1 MYKLIFFKR
10 WIIMMSL
17 MMGVALTASADRIKI
32 GDLYYTLDATDHT
45 ATVVNEIYNSE
56 ENYASLPA
64 EVVIPEEV
72 TSDGTEYAVTSI
84 SASAFY
90 SCRGLKKVTIPST
103 IKSIGEGAFIN
114 CTGLTSLTIEDG
126 NISLSLPKDIFQDC
140 PLETLYLGRDLQYP
154 YSSYSPS
161 SPFLNKETLK
171 DVTIGNEVTSIR
183 AYSFYGCKELSEIT
197 IPNSVTT
204 IGMSAFYGCTG
215 LSNVTMSTSVTSI
228 PQWAF
233 GACEA
238 LNEIT
243 IPSSVSYIGQNAF
256 LNCKGLVEINIP
268 SSVDNIDYYAFEN
281 CTGLKTVTIED
292 GKNTLTVGEYIF
304 KNAPVEKLYL
314 GRNLKSKFNVG
325 LEKFPF
331 YENTT
336 LRNVT
341 IGPEVTSIY
350 DYAFYGCTALIEVDM
365 ASSVTSIGECAFYD
379 CKELTEITIP
389 GSVTVIGR
397 GAFANCT
404 QLNTLTIA
412 DSEDTLLLLEE
423 AFTNDCPLETL
434 YLGRIL
440 ETSYGY
446 NNSCYHFSRFYQSL
460 KYVTIGPK
468 VTKIW
473 SYAFERCTGLTKVT
487 IPSPCSLTSIDSGAF
502 EDCAA
507 LTEFT
512 IPSSVTSIGI
522 HAFWNCSGL
531 TAITIPSS
539 VTSIGENAFLN
550 CTGMKSLRFDDGE
563 STLAIGEAAFRGC
576 PYETLYLGR
585 NLTYTYTSDIIS
597 RTQSLKNVVIGHQV
611 TSIGNNF
618 FYMCSGLTEITIPSS
633 VTYIGKNAFYGCD
646 GLKYL
651 TIEDGE
657 SQLSFGDY
665 ALDFPMEKLY
675 LGRNLTYS
683 ESPFKLHS
691 TLAEVEIGPKVTL
704 LSNNI
709 FYGCDGLTKITI
721 PTSVTSIGNSA
732 FYGCKGLTEITIPTS
747 VTSIDNNAFN
757 SCKGL
762 TEITIPASVTSIGY
776 YVFNDCSN
784 LKNVYS
790 HSFNIAGMN
799 STVFPDTATLTFIA
813 NQENVAQLSGSNLI
827 EFFNNVRIEFDEKL
841 YAWVTT
847 PELISIAN
855 EHRVDSR
862 NTLVPLGN
870 ETVAKVEKNSVH
882 FVGLSGRDIT
892 KKISSAA
899 GFHFTPY
906 ATYADNVFTVAAS
919 GIETSKCITLASA
932 GTLFEKIGMNKI
944 ENVEYLKVTG
954 DINGTDVLT
963 INRMTSLITL
973 DLSEANIVEGGVT
986 YRDNYKTQ
994 NNVVGS
1000 YFINGIGLKY
1010 LKLPLSVTT
1019 IDESAF
1025 RNVNTLTGIEIGSSV
1040 TTIGSY
1046 AFNGCGLAEIKI
1058 PSSVYSIGPYALK
1071 ECNSLKTM
1079 IIEDGTGYILLG
1091 ADLLAKTPLEKL
1103 YLGRNID
1110 FPSYYAPFSYK
1121 TTLNDAKI
1129 GTQVTA
1135 ISDYT
1140 FNGCSGLTE
1149 IVIPSSVTSIGATAF
1164 SGCTG
1169 LTEIAIPSSVT
1180 YIGESAFYNCTGFTE
1195 MSIPSSVYEIGTAAF
1210 RDCKNLQSIKL
1221 PQTLREIH
1229 NYTFSGCSALKS
1241 IVIPEKVH
1249 TIGAYAFSGTAI
1261 SEVQL
1266 PDSVASVGE
1275 GAFKGCANIRKVY
1288 SLNATPPAIASSTFD
1303 YTTQS
1308 NAPLYVRKG
1317 SLVYY
1322 WLDPEWKNFLEISD
1336 DLICLNAIPDARYG
1350 DGEIDLN
1357 EYNPD
1362 GLDLVYESSNIEV
1375 VQIEGSKMRIVGAG
1389 SATIG
1394 ARTVGEGTSME
1405 LMNKMRQLNVL
1416 KADLTVGVADITI
1429 NEGEALPE
1437 FTYTFSG
1444 LQYSDTPDD
1453 IEELPVAMCEV
1464 TPASPAG
1471 EYKVT
1476 YTPGRDRNYAIST
1489 LPAKVTVVN
1498 NSGIEDIN
1506 ADADTDGE
1514 IEVFNLNG
1522 VCVFQGPRSEANLT
1536 KGLYII
1542 RQGNIVA
1549 KVLVR

>member
-1 MYKLIFFKR
+1 MYKLIIFKR

-72 TSDGTEYAVTSI
+72 TSDG
-84 SASAFY
+84 
-90 SCRGLKKVTIPST
+90 
-103 IKSIGEGAFIN
+103 IN
-114 CTGLTSLTIEDG
+114 YT
-126 NISLSLPKDIFQDC
+126 
-140 PLETLYLGRDLQYP
+140 
-154 YSSYSPS
+154 
-161 SPFLNKETLK
+161 
-171 DVTIGNEVTSIR
+171 V
-183 AYSFYGCKELSEIT
+183 
-197 IPNSVTT
+197 
-204 IGMSAFYGCTG
+204 
-215 LSNVTMSTSVTSI
+215 
-228 PQWAF
+228 
-233 GACEA
+233 
-238 LNEIT
+238 
-243 IPSSVSYIGQNAF
+243 SSVGS
-256 LNCKGLVEINIP
+256 
-268 SSVDNIDYYAFEN
+268 
-281 CTGLKTVTIED
+281 
-292 GKNTLTVGEYIF
+292 
-304 KNAPVEKLYL
+304 
-314 GRNLKSKFNVG
+314 
-325 LEKFPF
+325 
-331 YENTT
+331 
-336 LRNVT
+336 
-341 IGPEVTSIY
+341 
-350 DYAFYGCTALIEVDM
+350 YAFYFC
-365 ASSVTSIGECAFYD
+365 
-379 CKELTEITIP
+379 
-389 GSVTVIGR
+389 R
-397 GAFANCT
+397 
-404 QLNTLTIA
+404 
-412 DSEDTLLLLEE
+412 
-423 AFTNDCPLETL
+423 
-434 YLGRIL
+434 
-440 ETSYGY
+440 
-446 NNSCYHFSRFYQSL
+446 
-460 KYVTIGPK
+460 
-468 VTKIW
+468 
-473 SYAFERCTGLTKVT
+473 
-487 IPSPCSLTSIDSGAF
+487 
-502 EDCAA
+502 
-507 LTEFT
+507 
-512 IPSSVTSIGI
+512 
-522 HAFWNCSGL
+522 
-531 TAITIPSS
+531 
-539 VTSIGENAFLN
+539 
-550 CTGMKSLRFDDGE
+550 
-563 STLAIGEAAFRGC
+563 
-576 PYETLYLGR
+576 
-585 NLTYTYTSDIIS
+585 
-597 RTQSLKNVVIGHQV
+597 
-611 TSIGNNF
+611 
-618 FYMCSGLTEITIPSS
+618 GLTEITIPSTVIS
-633 VTYIGKNAFYGCD
+633 IDFRAFCFC
-646 GLKYL
+646 
-651 TIEDGE
+651 
-657 SQLSFGDY
+657 SQLS
-665 ALDFPMEKLY
+665 
-675 LGRNLTYS
+675 
-683 ESPFKLHS
+683 
-691 TLAEVEIGPKVTL
+691 
-704 LSNNI
+704 
-709 FYGCDGLTKITI
+709 KITWSSGI
-721 PTSVTSIGNSA
+721 TNIGYGA
-732 FYGCKGLTEITIPTS
+732 FSGCESLTEITLPAS
-747 VTSIDNNAFN
+747 LVSIDEFAF
-757 SCKGL
+757 SDCYKL
-762 TEITIPASVTSIGY
+762 KSIR
-776 YVFNDCSN
+776 
-784 LKNVYS
+784 
-790 HSFNIAGMN
+790 SFNYNIEGVVR
-799 STVFPDTATLTFIA
+799 SSLPTTATLTLIY
-813 NQENVAQLSGSNLI
+813 NQENVADLSTSNMI
-827 EFFNNVRIEFDEKL
+827 EYFKNVRIELDEGM
-841 YAWVTT
+841 YAWVTI
-847 PELISIAN
+847 PELINIAT
-855 EHRVDSR
+855 ERRVDSLH
-862 NTLVPLGN
+862 TLVPLGN
-870 ETVAKVEKNSVH
+870 ESVVKTEDVDVL
-882 FVGLSGRDIT
+882 FVGLGGRDIVDDVYST
-892 KKISSAA
+892 S
-899 GFHFTPY
+899 GFNFTPSENK
-906 ATYADNVFTVAAS
+906 AENEFTVAIAS
-919 GIETSKCITLASA
+919 NENTKCITLTSA
-932 GTLFEKIGMNKI
+932 GTLIEKIGMNKI

-1000 YFINGIGLKY
+1000 YFISGIELKY
-1010 LKLPLSVTT
+1010 LKLPVSATM

-1025 RNVNTLTGIEIGSSV
+1025 KYLPLLGVEIGNSVTSIGSEAFFWCLYLVEITIPSSV
-1040 TTIGSY
+1040 TTIGY
-1046 AFNGCGLAEIKI
+1046 RAFNKCQSLREITI
-1058 PSSVYSIGPYALK
+1058 PSSVTTINSYAFGGCDRLTA
-1071 ECNSLKTM
+1071 LT
-1079 IIEDGTGYILLG
+1079 IEDGESVLMLSSSPFYN
-1091 ADLLAKTPLEKL
+1091 TPLEKL
-1103 YLGRNID
+1103 YLGRNLKYD
-1110 FPSYYAPFSYK
+1110 SGVLGKSAPFYNMTK
-1121 TTLNDAKI
+1121 LNDVTI
-1129 GTQVTA
+1129 GH
-1135 ISDYT
+1135 Y
-1140 FNGCSGLTE
+1140 
-1149 IVIPSSVTSIGATAF
+1149 VTSVGDFAF
-1164 SGCTG
+1164 CGCTE
-1169 LTEIAIPSSVT
+1169 LTNIPIS
-1180 YIGESAFYNCTGFTE
+1180 N
-1195 MSIPSSVYEIGTAAF
+1195 SIVEIGNSAF

-1506 ADADTDGE
+1506 ADADADE
-1514 IEVFNLNG
+1514 VVEVFNLNG